1 LPQLA
6 HPQGMAQGGPP
17 PLGAKSNQ
25 CHSRPFVQLEDVTA
39 QSGIHFEHILPP
51 EARTSNP
58 KSKAGGTTST
68 TNSRNWCNT
77 TWEMARFVTPVI
89 SRGPAILEPRV
100 SRGLAV
106 ADLFNDGQI
115 NVVIENLDGRPTI
128 L

>member
-1 LPQLA
+1 
-6 HPQGMAQGGPP
+6 
-17 PLGAKSNQ
+17 
-25 CHSRPFVQLEDVTA
+25 
-39 QSGIHFEHILPP
+39 
-51 EARTSNP
+51 
-58 KSKAGGTTST
+58 
-68 TNSRNWCNT
+68 
-77 TWEMARFVTPVI
+77 MARFVTPVI